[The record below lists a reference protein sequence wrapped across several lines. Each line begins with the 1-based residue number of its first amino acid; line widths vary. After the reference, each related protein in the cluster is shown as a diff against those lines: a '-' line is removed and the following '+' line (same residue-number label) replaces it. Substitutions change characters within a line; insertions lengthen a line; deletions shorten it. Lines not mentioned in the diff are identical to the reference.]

1 MRAIAA
7 LLATLSASVV
17 ASGGKPGLY
26 TGRVYGQVP
35 GATPGVVQQT
45 SNTIALLVRKS
56 SLDAQLSVSYWCADP
71 GLSQGGFVIAA
82 EMTFLHVALKPNG
95 AFRASG
101 TFDQKDFSTASPPGG
116 TFTISGRLSGTRA
129 AGTFTRTAHVEDSK
143 SCTAVSAS
151 WKATYT
157 SRTARSFP

>member
-7 LLATLSASVV
+7 LVAALSASGA
-17 ASGGKPGLY
+17 ASDVKTGLY

-45 SNTIALLVRKS
+45 SNTMALLVRKS
-56 SLDAQLSVSYWCADP
+56 SVDVQLSVSYWCADP

-82 EMTFLHVALKPNG
+82 QMTFLHVALNPNG
-95 AFRASG
+95 AFRATG
-101 TFDQKDFSTASPPGG
+101 AFDQTDFSTASPPGG
-116 TFTISGRLSGTRA
+116 TFTISGRLAGTRA
-129 AGTFTRTAHVEDSK
+129 AGAFTRTAHVEDAK
-143 SCTAVSAS
+143 SCAAVGAS
-151 WKATYT
+151 WKATYA